1 MQKAPKVSKEEE
13 ELRVLLTKG
22 SKYRIA
28 SVETREKPM
37 VTHGTFRG
45 YTAIGSAEG
54 IVIEMDESHKEMA
67 GRMRII
73 PTHMV
78 ISIDVIELAKEEER
92 PRPSEAMYG

>member
-1 MQKAPKVSKEEE
+1 MTKRDEEQ
-13 ELRVLLTKG
+13 LAILLTKG

-37 VTHGTFRG
+37 VTHGIFRG

-54 IVIEMDESHKEMA
+54 ICIEMDESHKESA
-67 GRMRII
+67 GRIRII

-78 ISIDVIELAKEEER
+78 VSIDVIELAKEEEKAK
-92 PRPSEAMYG
+92 PSEAMYG